1 MLSQLRSQK
10 VPSSQRHRSVIQ
22 TPRVAVLLVAAA
34 VSWCAAPARGQGFA
48 FTSVVDS
55 SMTVPGSAAT
65 FDNAFDVALSGDTIV
80 FFGLDSTF
88 TNVGIFRKTIGG
100 SVTLVANR
108 STGVPGG
115 VGTFTALQ
123 CPNISGDNI
132 VFQGRDSNPN
142 DVGTSII
149 SKFTGVPLGVIANQ
163 STVIPNAGSNRFTS
177 LGLCPSIDGTAVA
190 FLGLRIPNF
199 GNANDR
205 REGVYLR
212 ASSASPIQ
220 VIADKGT
227 ARPGLGGTFNN
238 APSGTGNFTN
248 PVIKNGDVVFRGGGT
263 SGNKSVGIYHWDGD
277 TGTLSALIDSADAMP
292 GATGNFSFFKRIDFD
307 GQYIAFIA
315 EQGDFPVTAAGV
327 YVLDITTGTL
337 STVATLNTTIP
348 GSTATFQLNNGFSS
362 PFSAVAI
369 NDGDVYL
376 SADEQEPGSNSALF
390 YWPVNDQTLQRV
402 IGGGD
407 MLDSKEVSGI
417 GFKSQGGGAIDGGML
432 AASASF
438 TDDSF
443 AVYLIEQDPPTCDPD
458 NNDPEIV
465 CPADVVTTTDPGT
478 CIANGVDLGTPPVAT
493 DFCGVDTVVNDAPE
507 SFPVGE
513 TIVTWTITDTS
524 GRTATCQQLATV
536 NDTEAPTVMCAA
548 NIEVDADAGACV
560 ATNVDVPLP
569 MSAEDNCTGEFDLDF
584 VNDAPMAF
592 PVGDTVVTWTV
603 TDESMNAG
611 TCQITVTVN
620 DIEAPML
627 TCPVDITVPTDDGAC
642 SATGVTLGAPLNDDL
657 CGAVTLSNDAPD
669 SFPLGET
676 MVTWTATDE
685 AGNST
690 TCMQLVTVSDGEA
703 PTITSCPA
711 DQTLQADTNCE
722 AAVPDLAGAATAT
735 DNCDGAPTIEQ
746 DVAAGS
752 AIGLGDTIVTLTAT
766 DADGNASTC
775 TVTITVEANGCDNPP
790 DDGNDPPDDGN
801 NAPDEDGVDAATE
814 DGAPNNGDGN
824 NDGTPDSMQANVTS
838 LPNSAGTYLTI
849 VAPAGTTLADVSV
862 NDNPDPAN
870 APDGVEFPLGFIS
883 FTINGVAV
891 GGTAEVTL
899 IADLPAGETLE
910 SFWKF
915 GPEAGAP
922 DPHFYEFL
930 FDGTTGATVSG
941 NTVTIIF
948 VDGLRG
954 DSDTSAN
961 GSIVDPGAP
970 ARAVDDGPVTP
981 QPTPDCGTGACATG
995 TMSMMPLL
1003 LFGMGMMRRRR
1014 KIIRR

>member
-1 MLSQLRSQK
+1 MLSLIRSQQAL
-10 VPSSQRHRSVIQ
+10 SSQNRRHPHQSTSV
-22 TPRVAVLLVAAA
+22 TGLLVVLAAW
-34 VSWCAAPARGQGFA
+34 WCTTPARGQGFA

-55 SMTVPGSAAT
+55 SMTIPGSAAT
-65 FDNAFDVALSGDTIV
+65 FDSAFDIAISDDTIV
-80 FFGLDSTF
+80 FFGRNSTF
-88 TNVGIFRKTIGG
+88 TNLGIYRKTVGG

-115 VGTFTALQ
+115 VGTFTGLQ
-123 CPNISGDNI
+123 CPNISGSNI

-142 DVGTSII
+142 TTGVSVI
-149 SKFTGVPLGVIANQ
+149 SKFGASPLAVVVNQ
-163 STVIPNAGSNRFTS
+163 STAIPSGSSTFSS
-177 LGLCPSIDGTAVA
+177 LGLCPSIDGSNVS
-190 FLGLRIPNF
+190 FLGLRIPAF
-199 GNANDR
+199 GNASNRQEGIYTTAGGLR
-205 REGVYLR
+205 R
-212 ASSASPIQ
+212 
-220 VIADKGT
+220 IADKTT

-238 APSGTGNFTN
+238 APSGIGNFGQ
-248 PVIKNGDVVFRGGGT
+248 PIIKGNDTVFTGGGT
-263 SGNKSVGIYHWDGD
+263 QSTAAVGIYHFDGD
-277 TGTLSALIDSADAMP
+277 MSQLSALVDTTDDMP
-292 GATGNFSFFKRIDFD
+292 AVAGNFSIFGNFDFD
-307 GQYIAFIA
+307 GANVVFLGQQGNFPTTFAGIYII
-315 EQGDFPVTAAGV
+315 DV
-327 YVLDITTGTL
+327 TTGSL
-337 STVATLNTTIP
+337 SVIADPTTTIP
-348 GSTATFQLNNGFSS
+348 GTESTFEINGGFSS
-362 PFSAVAI
+362 PFISAAI
-369 NDGDVYL
+369 DDGNVFFI
-376 SADEQEPGSNSALF
+376 ADESEPGSNFALF
-390 YWPVNDQTLQRV
+390 YWSSDGGSLERV
-402 IGGGD
+402 IGAGD
-407 MLDSKEVSGI
+407 MLDAKTISGI
-417 GFKSQGGGAIDGGML
+417 SFKTAGGNAFNNGKLATAI
-432 AASASF
+432 SF
-438 TDDSF
+438 TDGSF
-443 AVYLIEQDPPTCDPD
+443 GVYLIEVDPPTCEPD

-465 CPADVVTTTDPGT
+465 CPGDVVTTADPGT
-478 CIANGVDLGTPPVAT
+478 CVATGVDLGTPPVAT

-513 TIVTWTITDTS
+513 TLVTWTITDTA
-524 GRTATCQQLATV
+524 GRTANCQQLVTV
-536 NDTEAPTVMCAA
+536 SDTEAPTVMCAA
-548 NIEVDADAGACV
+548 NIEVDADAGTCV

-584 VNDAPMAF
+584 VSDAPMAF

-603 TDESMNAG
+603 SDESMNAG
-611 TCQITVTVN
+611 TCQITVTVR
-620 DIEAPML
+620 DFEAPML
-627 TCPVDITVPTDDGAC
+627 TCPPDVNVGTDDGLCTA
-642 SATGVTLGAPLNDDL
+642 SSVDLGMPDNDDL

-676 MVTWTATDE
+676 TVTWTATDD
-685 AGNST
+685 AGNRT
-690 TCMQLVTVSDGEA
+690 TCMQLVTVNDDEA
-703 PTITSCPA
+703 PTITTCPA
-711 DQTLQADTNCE
+711 DQTLLADANCE
-722 AAVPDLAGAATAT
+722 ATVPDLASAVTAT

-746 DVAAGS
+746 DIAAGS
-752 AIGLGDTIVTLTAT
+752 TIALGDTIVTLTTT

-790 DDGNDPPDDGN
+790 DDGNNPPDDDN
-801 NAPDEDGVDAATE
+801 IPPDDDGVDAATE

-838 LPNSAGTYLTI
+838 LPNNAGTYLTI

-862 NDNPDPAN
+862 SDNPDPAN

-891 GGTAEVTL
+891 GGTVEVTL
-899 IADLPAGETLE
+899 IADLPADETLE

-941 NTVTIIF
+941 NTVTIMLA
-948 VDGLRG
+948 DGLRG

-970 ARAVDDGPVTP
+970 ARAVETTEPEVP

-1014 KIIRR
+1014 KVIRR